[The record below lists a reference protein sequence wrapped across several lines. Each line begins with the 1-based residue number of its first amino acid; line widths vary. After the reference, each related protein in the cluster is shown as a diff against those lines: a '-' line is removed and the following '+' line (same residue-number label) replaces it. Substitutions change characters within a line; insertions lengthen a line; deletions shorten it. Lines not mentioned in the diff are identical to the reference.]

1 MGGVCFDLIGPSWGL
16 GVAVAGVSRAVGE
29 EAMAGGARRQEKER
43 DRERESVFCVIKK
56 NGKWK

>member
-1 MGGVCFDLIGPSWGL
+1 MVGGVCFDLIGPSWGL

-29 EAMAGGARRQEKER
+29 EAMAGGER
-43 DRERESVFCVIKK
+43 KRERERESVFCVIKK